1 MDGPSGEDES
11 VRERAGEEGE
21 YHHSRNFMKKTV
33 VGMRSLRESRK
44 KRGELRMMWRNVSR
58 GDFGGVVAEDL

>member
-21 YHHSRNFMKKTV
+21 YHHSRNLMKKIV
-33 VGMRSLRESRK
+33 VGRRSLRESRR
-44 KRGELRMMWRNVSR
+44 KRGELQKMWRRVLR
-58 GDFGGVVAEDL
+58 RDFGAVVAEDL